1 MTKADRP
8 TIDPTDQTHTET
20 RDMTET
26 KKQKSASP
34 IAVVGVGAVYPGH
47 LGRDGFW
54 RDIMA
59 GRDNI
64 SDVPPTHWLIDDYYD
79 ADPTAPD
86 KTYCRR
92 GGFVSPVDF
101 DPMEFGIPPT
111 ALPSTDTAQ
120 LLALVVAKQ
129 VLEQAAGKAGSG
141 IDKSRTSVVLGVAS
155 ATELVVHLGG
165 RLQRPAWLKGL
176 REAGVPEGEAQAI
189 CDRIAANYVPW
200 QESSFP
206 GMLGNVVAG
215 RIANRLDLG
224 GSNYVTDAACAGSL
238 SALQVALN
246 ELYLGQSDTVIA
258 GGVDA
263 LNEILMYMCF
273 SKTPAFSPT
282 GDCRPFSDQADGTI
296 IGEGI
301 GMLALRRLED
311 AERDGNEIYAV
322 VRGLGSS
329 SDGKSTSVYAP
340 RPEGQARALTRAY
353 DAAGYSPATVELMEA
368 HGTATKAGD
377 AAEFSGLRSVFEP
390 AGEGRKQWCALG
402 SVKSQIGHTKAAAGA
417 AGLFKAVMALHH
429 KVLPPTIKVAAPNP
443 ELNIDDSPFY
453 LPTRPRP
460 WIRGGDHPRR
470 ASVSSFG
477 FGGSNFHVTIEEYS
491 GPGTRPARTR
501 ALPSELVVLSAADEA
516 ALVARCRELAGEASA
531 AADDSTFR
539 ALAETSQ
546 RSFDAGAA
554 QRLAVVASGGADLA
568 AKLTAA
574 GEALAAGNDP
584 SGPDTVHGA
593 GAPETG
599 KVAFLF
605 PGQGSQYVDM
615 GADLAVAFDAARQVW
630 DAAADLDEFADAPL
644 HKTVFPPTVF
654 TDAGRAAQQAA
665 VTAMEVAQPGIAAVS
680 LSQLALL
687 NGLGL
692 KPDAVAGHSFGEVT
706 ALHAA
711 GVFGRDETLA
721 IARTRGLLM
730 RDAAHG
736 TDGAMTAV
744 SAAKDAV
751 AQLVVDESLD
761 LVLANDNS
769 PKQVI
774 LSGRTAEIERAEQV
788 LAGAGMAFRRL
799 PVATAFHSPVV
810 SDSAEPFAQAL
821 KKLPVTA
828 PALPVYAD
836 ATAEPYPATAAAIR
850 DHLAGQLAQPV
861 RFREIVE
868 ALHADGV
875 RLFVEVGPGA
885 VLTGLVGQ
893 CLKDKPHAAVALDR
907 KGQDGVTGLWRAL
920 AQVSAM
926 GVALD
931 FASLWADLPART
943 EAAKAPAKH
952 AIPITGANY
961 GKPYPPAGGAAD
973 LPPPN
978 PERPVPAPQA
988 AAEPAAQPA
997 PAAPSMP
1004 AAPAGDAAWM
1014 TALEQFQRQTAE
1026 THRQFQQSMADSHQA
1041 FLRMTEQALA
1051 AITGGPASPG
1061 IAAPLPAA
1069 PSGLQPM
1076 PAPGEAV
1083 APAAPVMPAA
1093 PIAPAA
1099 PVMAPPPA
1107 MPAPP
1112 AATAPK
1118 PEPASVAAPAQDLQA
1133 VLLAVVSEKTG
1144 YPTEMLDMDMEL
1156 EAGLGIDS
1164 IKQVEILSALRD
1176 QMPGL
1181 PELDPGQLASLKTL
1195 GQIAD
1200 FIGPVA
1206 EAVPIATP
1214 APATVPM
1221 APTQDGTA
1229 VLLAVVAEKTGYPT
1243 EMLDMDM
1250 ELEAGLGID
1259 SIKQVEILSALRDR
1273 MPGLPELDPGQLA
1286 SLKTLGQ
1293 IADFI
1298 GPVAAPAPS
1307 QPAAAPAAATA
1318 PIAPAIDVRGV
1329 LLSVIAVKTGYPPEM
1344 LDMDMELEGG
1354 LGIDSIKQVEILSA
1368 LRDRMPGLP
1377 EFDPGQLA
1385 EMTTPGRIA
1394 AFIETALGADGPA
1407 VPAPDVAA
1415 AEPGTSG
1422 AAEVAL
1428 LDIVAEKTGYP
1439 VEMLDLDMELEAGLG
1454 IDSIKQVEILSSLRD
1469 RFPDLPEIDPGQM
1482 AQLTT
1487 LSRILDYL
1495 DGANAVAPAAIPET
1509 AVSSPAKPVG
1519 RFVPMLTEA
1528 PASGF
1533 AMPGLRGAGTVWIV
1547 PDLGGRSAALADEFK
1562 RRGMT
1567 AEVADRLPEGARAAI
1582 SLHGLAEAPGPDASY
1597 GAHLG
1602 AFQAARVIANAGAG
1616 GVFVTVQ
1623 DTGGDFGFETDP
1635 GAGGW
1640 LGGFAGLVKTM
1651 AQELP
1656 ATAVKAVDIRCGKR
1670 AAKTLAA
1677 EIADEILAGGPEV
1690 EVGLGP
1696 KGRRV
1701 LVALLHEPA
1710 AEGGDP
1716 VLADGDVVVISGGG
1730 RGVTAHAA
1738 RRLARARRLKFLL
1751 LGRTAIDS
1759 GDPHPEA
1766 ADEPALKAA
1775 LFAAAKAAGQ
1785 IPTPPEI
1792 NREAGRILAARE
1804 IKATLAGLNDLG
1816 SEARYLAVDITDRAA
1831 LAGALDKVR
1840 ADWGPVAA
1848 VVHGAGVLADK
1859 AVADKT
1865 DDQFARVFR
1874 TKVDGLAA
1882 LLAATADDPLKALCL
1897 FSSAAAR
1904 SGNPGQC
1911 DYAMANEV
1919 LNKVAQAEARRRGDG
1934 CIVKSVNWG
1943 PWDGGMVDTG
1953 LKAHFEKAGID
1964 LIPLDG
1970 GADFLLRE
1978 LSPAPGADESAVEVL
1993 AGAALRMKVPDLRM
2007 EVVVDGAAQPY
2018 LANHVIKGRAVL
2030 PVVLVIE
2037 WFMRAARAVLPDMT
2051 PTALRDLHVLKGV
2064 VLENYPEAE
2073 AFEIVARPSVTNG
2086 TGSIDLRLVS
2096 ADGRER
2102 YKGTVDLARTGAGHD
2117 SAAVPATRAPGGLA
2131 AWPWAAGEVYD
2142 GKLFHGPDFQVI
2154 RDLEGM
2160 GEDGGVG
2167 VFDGTGSK
2175 AWPGGPWMADPAALD
2190 GGMQLALLWGL
2201 SKAGRVFLPIRIGA
2215 FIPHGAP
2222 PEGEALRCAFHS
2234 KLVGGSRTESD
2245 LTFATLD
2252 GRVVAEM
2259 RGVEMYSIESG
2270 PGDTEAAD

>member
-1 MTKADRP
+1 G
-8 TIDPTDQTHTET
+8 E
-20 RDMTET
+20 
-26 KKQKSASP
+26 
-34 IAVVGVGAVYPGH
+34 
-47 LGRDGFW
+47 
-54 RDIMA
+54 
-59 GRDNI
+59 
-64 SDVPPTHWLIDDYYD
+64 
-79 ADPTAPD
+79 
-86 KTYCRR
+86 
-92 GGFVSPVDF
+92 
-101 DPMEFGIPPT
+101 
-111 ALPSTDTAQ
+111 
-120 LLALVVAKQ
+120 
-129 VLEQAAGKAGSG
+129 AGSG

-311 AERDGNEIYAV
+311 AERDGNDIYAV
-322 VRGLGSS
+322 IRGLGSS

-390 AGEGRKQWCALG
+390 AGDGRKQWCALG

-443 ELNIDDSPFY
+443 DLNIGDSPFY

-460 WIRGGDHPRR
+460 WVRGGDHPRR

-477 FGGSNFHVTIEEYS
+477 FGGSNFHVTIEEYT

-501 ALPSELVVLSAADEA
+501 ALPSELFVVSATDEA
-516 ALVARCRELAGEASA
+516 ALIARCKELAGAASTT
-531 AADDSTFR
+531 DDSRFR

-546 RSFDAGAA
+546 RDFDAGAA
-554 QRLAVVASGGADLA
+554 QRLAIVAMGGADLA

-574 GEALAAGNDP
+574 AAALAAGNDP
-584 SGPDTVHGA
+584 TGPDTAHGA
-593 GAPETG
+593 GAAETG

-630 DAAADLDEFADAPL
+630 DAAADLDDFAGAPL
-644 HKTVFPPTVF
+644 HQTVFPPTAF
-654 TDAGRAAQQAA
+654 TDDERAAQQAA

-687 NGLGL
+687 DGLGL

-721 IARTRGLLM
+721 IARKRGLLM
-730 RDAAHG
+730 RDAAAG

-744 SAAKDAV
+744 SAAKHAV
-751 AQLVVDESLD
+751 AQLVADEKLD

-788 LAGAGMAFRRL
+788 LAGAGLTFRRL

-810 SDSAEPFAQAL
+810 SDSAEPFALAL

-850 DHLAGQLAQPV
+850 DQLAGQLAQPV

-868 ALHADGV
+868 ALHAEGA

-961 GKPYPPAGGAAD
+961 GKPYPPAGGTAD

-988 AAEPAAQPA
+988 AAQPAPQAA
-997 PAAPSMP
+997 PAAPTMP

-1051 AITGGPASPG
+1051 AMTGGPASPG
-1061 IAAPLPAA
+1061 VAAPLPAA
-1069 PSGLQPM
+1069 PTGLQPM

-1083 APAAPVMPAA
+1083 
-1093 PIAPAA
+1093 APAA

-1112 AATAPK
+1112 AATAPA
-1118 PEPASVAAPAQDLQA
+1118 PEPVPAAESAAVPAQDVQA

-1144 YPTEMLDMDMEL
+1144 YPTEMLDMEMEL

-1206 EAVPIATP
+1206 EAVPVTAPAP
-1214 APATVPM
+1214 APAT
-1221 APTQDGTA
+1221 APTAPDQDGTA

-1243 EMLDMDM
+1243 EMLDMEM

-1293 IADFI
+1293 IAEFI
-1298 GPVAAPAPS
+1298 GAT
-1307 QPAAAPAAATA
+1307 AAPAAAAPTA
-1318 PIAPAIDVRGV
+1318 TPGPEAASAPAVDVRGV
-1329 LLSVIAVKTGYPPEM
+1329 LLSVIAEKTGYPPEM

-1407 VPAPDVAA
+1407 APAPVAAA

-1495 DGANAVAPAAIPET
+1495 DGADAVTPASSPET
-1509 AVSSPAKPVG
+1509 AASSPARPVG

-1547 PDLGGRSAALADEFK
+1547 PDLGARSAALADEFK
-1562 RRGMT
+1562 RRGLD
-1567 AEVADRLPEGARAAI
+1567 AQVADELPDDARAAI
-1582 SLHGLAEAPGPDASY
+1582 SLHGLAEAPGPDASFD
-1597 GAHLG
+1597 AHLG
-1602 AFQAARVIANAGAG
+1602 AFQAARAIANAGTG

-1710 AEGGDP
+1710 ADGGDP

-1751 LGRTAIDS
+1751 LGRTDIDG

-1766 ADEPALKAA
+1766 ADEAALKAA

-1785 IPTPPEI
+1785 TPTPAEI
-1792 NREAGRILAARE
+1792 NRDAGRILAARE
-1804 IKATLAGLNDLG
+1804 IKATLAGLSDLG
-1816 SEARYLAVDITDRAA
+1816 SEARYLALDITDGAA
-1831 LAGALDKVR
+1831 LAEALAGVR

-1865 DDQFARVFR
+1865 DEQFTRVFR

-1934 CIVKSVNWG
+1934 CVVKSVNWG
-1943 PWDGGMVDTG
+1943 PWDGGMVDAG

-2073 AFEIVARPSVTNG
+2073 TFEIVARPSVTNG

-2117 SAAVPATRAPGGLA
+2117 AAAIPAAREPGGLA

-2215 FIPHGAP
+2215 FIPHGVA

-2245 LTFATLD
+2245 LTFTTLD

-2259 RGVEMYSIESG
+2259 QGVEMYSIDVGQGDGG